1 MGHVERL
8 RHRYFNAAKIG
19 LTKGRNEQTHFQGN
33 QTWPDDPRP
42 TTQDRA
48 MRDIETTEQTFGERA
63 VGLTFNPSGD
73 DKVNVLKGQ
82 AAAFIDSCNDWRDK
96 ATDPE
101 VKRMYSLAISD
112 AQVAQMWGVKAA
124 TWK

>member
-1 MGHVERL
+1 
-8 RHRYFNAAKIG
+8 
-19 LTKGRNEQTHFQGN
+19 
-33 QTWPDDPRP
+33 
-42 TTQDRA
+42 